1 MRAKKARPRQT
12 AGAVR
17 PEDKRKANM
26 NTSSL
31 RGADPVW
38 VAALDAHPDARAE
51 VERLAA
57 NGQVPATRG
66 GLFVRLARV
75 LRSAT
80 GCTEGPCL
88 GVLASFVGHL
98 GDILP
103 DRPTRAANEL
113 AAAISAAAHRRFP
126 DAFAGWDAAADC
138 APWRDPHAL
147 YLAVLWPPAEPGPDA
162 NAWVSVYSVR
172 RGGNDDDGDR
182 NLFLSNAPTV
192 VNVIVWP
199 NDAEAYYPRSDDDGD
214 DDGDPYATAADAR
227 AAMQKGLASLAGG
240 FGWFGR
246 ALARHAVRD
255 ASQTVGGNDDVAHGR
270 RAMAALDDGD
280 RSVGAALVAEA
291 MVPLVGV
298 SPQLAGE
305 VLARAASDLGGQEN
319 PPESLVGVRAALL
332 TECGLALAL
341 RLSAAQVAAQDL
353 RPLARVTPKMRSVPS
368 LASAAAATIGRWRG
382 PGPYPQVSALPDAAR
397 DAAAFATWQS
407 VCSAAY
413 DPSIARLD
421 GADRLVDVA
430 HALGVEPTHA
440 QIERPE
446 RLCPDLLDAA
456 VRAGVR
462 GNYPGVVPLTPNA
475 VASDDPA
482 FRPPALELVEQTWEG
497 LADLANAPADSWAS
511 ACEVDPEAR
520 LAPAHVRLLLR
531 ALSEA
536 RADLW
541 PAALPV
547 DEAAV
552 MAEAERAAATGA
564 PLVIQPDRP
573 RRGPAQHDDRD
584 DTGDPTLD
592 ALIRLALVL
601 VGTGAPLDPRD
612 LVYPGRMCGRL
623 ALYRVFDIY

>member
-1 MRAKKARPRQT
+1 M
-12 AGAVR
+12 
-17 PEDKRKANM
+17 NM
-26 NTSSL
+26 SSL
-31 RGADPVW
+31 RGVDPVW

-66 GLFVRLARV
+66 DLFARLGRV
-75 LRSAT
+75 LWSAS
-80 GCTEGPCL
+80 GCVEGPCL
-88 GVLASFVGHL
+88 EVLASFL
-98 GDILP
+98 EDLRDLLL
-103 DRPTRAANEL
+103 DRPTYVANEF
-113 AAAISAAAHRRFP
+113 AAAISAAVHGRFP
-126 DAFAGWDAAADC
+126 DAFAGWDTAADC
-138 APWRDPHAL
+138 APWRDPQAL
-147 YLAVLWPPAEPGPDA
+147 YLVVLWPPAEPGPNA
-162 NAWVSVYSVR
+162 SAWVSVYRVR
-172 RGGNDDDGDR
+172 RGGNDNDGDR

-199 NDAEAYYPRSDDDGD
+199 NAAEAYYPRSDDDDGIN
-214 DDGDPYATAADAR
+214 DDGDNDGDQYATAAGAR

-246 ALARHAVRD
+246 TLAHRALRGVN
-255 ASQTVGGNDDVAHGR
+255 QTVGDNNDDDA
-270 RAMAALDDGD
+270 AQLAAALDDRD
-280 RSVGAALVAEA
+280 RSIGAALVANA

-319 PPESLVGVRAALL
+319 PPESLVGVCAALL
-332 TECGLALAL
+332 TECSLALAL

-353 RPLARVTPKMRSVPS
+353 QPLARVAPRMRSVPS
-368 LASAAAATIGRWRG
+368 LASTAAATIGQWRG
-382 PGPYPQVSALPDAAR
+382 PGPYSQVSALPYTAR

-413 DPSIARLD
+413 DPSSGRL
-421 GADRLVDVA
+421 GGVDRLVDVA
-430 HALGVEPTHA
+430 HALGVEPTPA

-462 GNYPGVVPLTPNA
+462 GNYPDVVPLTPNA
-475 VASDDPA
+475 VTSDDPA
-482 FRPPALELVEQTWEG
+482 LRPPALELVEQTWEG
-497 LADLANAPADSWAS
+497 TVDLANAPADTWAL

-520 LAPAHVRLLLR
+520 LAPIHVRLLLR

-541 PAALPV
+541 PAARRV
-547 DEAAV
+547 DEEAV
-552 MAEAERAAATGA
+552 MAEAERAAATDA

-573 RRGPAQHDDRD
+573 VRGPGQRD
-584 DTGDPTLD
+584 DLDDMKNPTLD

-623 ALYRVFDIY
+623 ALYRAFDIY

>member
-1 MRAKKARPRQT
+1 
-12 AGAVR
+12 
-17 PEDKRKANM
+17 M

-38 VAALDAHPDARAE
+38 IAALDAHPDARAE

-57 NGQVPATRG
+57 NGQVPATRS
-66 GLFVRLARV
+66 GLFVRLAKV

-98 GDILP
+98 GDLLS
-103 DRPTRAANEL
+103 DRPTYVANEL
-113 AAAISAAAHRRFP
+113 AAAISAAAHGRFP
-126 DAFAGWDAAADC
+126 GAFAGWDGAADC

-147 YLAVLWPPAEPGPDA
+147 YLVVLWPPAEPGPDA
-162 NAWVSVYSVR
+162 SAWVSVYSVS
-172 RGGNDDDGDR
+172 RGGNGDGGDR
-182 NLFLSNAPTV
+182 DLSLSNVPTV

-199 NDAEAYYPRSDDDGD
+199 NDAEAYYPRSDGDDGD
-214 DDGDPYATAADAR
+214 DGGDPYATAAGAR

-246 ALARHAVRD
+246 TLARHALRD
-255 ASQTVGGNDDVAHGR
+255 ANQTVGMNDDDDVAHGR
-270 RAMAALDDGD
+270 RAMATPDDGD
-280 RSVGAALVAEA
+280 RSVGAALVAKA
-291 MVPLVGV
+291 MVSLVGA
-298 SPQLAGE
+298 SPRLAGE

-332 TECGLALAL
+332 TECDLALAL

-353 RPLARVTPKMRSVPS
+353 QPLTRVTPKMRSVPS
-368 LASAAAATIGRWRG
+368 LASTVAATIGRWRG
-382 PGPYPQVSALPDAAR
+382 PGPYSQVSALPDAAR
-397 DAAAFATWQS
+397 DAAAFATWQN

-413 DPSIARLD
+413 DPSTGRLD

-430 HALGVEPTHA
+430 RALGVEPTRA

-462 GNYPGVVPLTPNA
+462 ANYPGVVPLTPNA
-475 VASDDPA
+475 VTSDDPA
-482 FRPPALELVEQTWEG
+482 LRPPALELVQQTWEG
-497 LADLANAPADSWAS
+497 PVDLTNAPAETWAS

-573 RRGPAQHDDRD
+573 RRGPAQRGDRGGGA
-584 DTGDPTLD
+584 GDPTLD

-601 VGTGAPLDPRD
+601 VGTGVPLDPRD